1 MSMCSYVKG
10 EFRRTEQ
17 KGGGLAYAN
26 SISPVSAFM
35 DFTTARDFTW

>member
-17 KGGGLAYAN
+17 KGGLAYAN

-35 DFTTARDFTW
+35 DFTTARDSTW